1 MWLLLKENVRRK
13 LKATLQGGAWK
24 GKVSERP
31 KNVDFQ
37 YNSRRKSK
45 KKAKTDNGENLNSS
59 YSTIQ
64 LEESANSVNTLNIKS
79 ISKSENPTKPSIV
92 IASSSE
98 TSSANNNGRNLDMIL
113 SKISKL
119 NSKLSQKDK
128 TS

>member
-1 MWLLLKENVRRK
+1 MKGQK
-13 LKATLQGGAWK
+13 TLTFSTTQGE
-24 GKVSERP
+24 SP
-31 KNVDFQ
+31 
-37 YNSRRKSK
+37 K
-45 KKAKTDNGENLNSS
+45 KKAKSDNGENLNSS

-64 LEESANSVNTLNIKS
+64 PEESANSVNTLNIKS

-98 TSSANNNGRNLDMIL
+98 TSSANDNGRNLDMIL

-119 NSKLSQKDK
+119 DSKLSQKDK